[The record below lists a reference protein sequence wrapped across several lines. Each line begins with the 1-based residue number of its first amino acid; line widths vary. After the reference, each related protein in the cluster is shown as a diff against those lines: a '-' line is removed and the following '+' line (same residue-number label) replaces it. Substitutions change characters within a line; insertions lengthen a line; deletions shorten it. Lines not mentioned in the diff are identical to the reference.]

1 MGIKDRLSK
10 EKVITSFKKIGKLR
24 IQISHSSILTFSALT
39 LILFTAFMIRIF
51 PLRWEIETG
60 SLHLS
65 EFDPYH
71 QYRFTE
77 FILKNGFDFWNWQHK
92 NWIDHRS
99 WYPQGVNVLTKS
111 YVGLPLTAAF
121 LYQIIS
127 WLGVPIT
134 LMNFCAL
141 FPAIMGAF
149 ACLAI
154 FFLGK
159 DIGGTPV
166 GLLSALFLAFSP
178 SYIQRTSVGFFD
190 DETIGIVALLFFV
203 IFFLRSIED
212 NKPLNSKIKY
222 ALAAG
227 LTLGYF
233 CIGWGAALYPIGI
246 TALFVFVLV
255 LLNRYNRH
263 LLLSYSLTFGL
274 GLFIAISD
282 PYVSTKYLMTSA
294 VIPIAAIFIL
304 LCFKEVFS
312 NLESPKWR
320 LTSLIILLGIFIGGF
335 ALLWQFGYMRGI
347 GGKFISV
354 INPFAREASPLIESV
369 AEHRISSWGS
379 IYFDL
384 GIGIIFFISGFFFVL
399 RNLNNRNL
407 FLLLWGITSLYFAC
421 SMVRLLVLLAP
432 AFSLL
437 ASVGLV
443 GILKPFVTLL
453 REPPKVFAKK
463 KYGLETVGKEFSGTA
478 IFLIFILLMTNF
490 VISPQSGGMPRVYSQ
505 AYSPVTI
512 TAASLPIIP
521 SEPVS
526 EWLDMLDY
534 LKSNFGS
541 KPISEKVVCS
551 WWDYGYWLS
560 MLGNVTSL
568 ADNGTWNSTQIENI
582 GFIFM
587 ANETLSVE
595 MLKRYNAKYILV
607 YTTIDTNGNWFG
619 AGDEGKWAW
628 MARISGNDKDR
639 FVNVEKIIDAD
650 SMWVDEKPFGNLTL
664 GWNFVDENN
673 NGRYDKD
680 EKQIPNPIG
689 QNSTIYKLM
698 NYAKERW
705 LEVNQGG
712 STSQVLQYFEEEF
725 IAGLNRSAG
734 DSYGGII
741 PLVCLYKINYP
752 DS

>member
-1 MGIKDRLSK
+1 MDIKDFLSK
-10 EKVITSFKKIGKLR
+10 EKFLTNFKKIGKLR
-24 IQISHSSILTFSALT
+24 IQTSHTSIITFSALI
-39 LILFTAFMIRIF
+39 LILFLAFMIRIF

-77 FILKNGFDFWNWQHK
+77 FILKNGFDFWNWQYK
-92 NWIDHRS
+92 NWVDYRS
-99 WYPQGVNVLTKS
+99 WYPQGVDVLKKS
-111 YVGLPLTAAF
+111 YVGLPLTAAT
-121 LYQIIS
+121 LYKIIS
-127 WLGVPIT
+127 WLGVPIS

-159 DIGGTPV
+159 DIGGTSI

-190 DETIGIVALLFFV
+190 DETIGIVALLFFAV
-203 IFFLRSIED
+203 LFLRSIEED
-212 NKPLNSKIKY
+212 RVVTSKIKY

-227 LTLGYF
+227 VTLGYF
-233 CIGWGAALYPIGI
+233 CIGWGAAFYPIGI
-246 TALFVFVLV
+246 TVLFIFSLII
-255 LLNRYNRH
+255 LNRYTKH
-263 LLLSYSLTFGL
+263 ILVSFSLTFGL

-282 PYVSTKYLMTSA
+282 PRNSLGYLMTVA
-294 VIPIAAIFIL
+294 VIPVAGMFIL
-304 LCFKEVFS
+304 LCFKEIFS
-312 NLESPKWR
+312 NLESAKWK
-320 LTSLIILLGIFIGGF
+320 LVSFIILLGFFICGL

-347 GGKFISV
+347 AGKFISV

-369 AEHRISSWGS
+369 AEHRISSWSS

-384 GIGIIFFISGFFFVL
+384 GIGIIFFVSGFFFIL
-399 RNLNNRNL
+399 RNLNNKNL
-407 FLLLWGITSLYFAC
+407 FLLLFGVTSLYFAC

-437 ASVGLV
+437 ASMGLM
-443 GILKPFVTLL
+443 GILRPFVTLL
-453 REPPKVFAKK
+453 KEPPKISAKK
-463 KYGLETVGKEFSGTA
+463 KYGLEYIGKEFSGTA
-478 IFLIFILLMTNF
+478 IFLIFIVLMTNF

-512 TAASLPIIP
+512 TAASLPTVP
-521 SEPVS
+521 REPVR

-534 LKSNFGS
+534 LKSNLGFM
-541 KPISEKVVCS
+541 PISEKVVCS
-551 WWDYGYWLS
+551 WWDYGYWLT

-568 ADNGTWNSTQIENI
+568 ADNGTMNRTQIENI

-587 ANETLSVE
+587 ANETLSIE

-607 YTTIDTNGNWFG
+607 YTTIDTNGNWYG

-639 FVNVEKIIDAD
+639 FVNVEKIIDAE
-650 SMWVDEKPFGNLTL
+650 SMWVDEKPFGNYTL
-664 GWNFVDENN
+664 GFDGFDKNQ
-673 NGRYDKD
+673 NGRIDKD
-680 EKQIPNPIG
+680 ETIPNPKG

-698 NYAKERW
+698 NYARERW
-705 LEVNQGG
+705 LEVN
-712 STSQVLQYFEEEF
+712 TERPKSQVLQYFEEEY
-725 IAGLNRSAG
+725 IAGLYRSEGEA
-734 DSYGGII
+734 YNGII

-752 DS
+752 ES

>member
-1 MGIKDRLSK
+1 
-10 EKVITSFKKIGKLR
+10 
-24 IQISHSSILTFSALT
+24 
-39 LILFTAFMIRIF
+39 
-51 PLRWEIETG
+51 
-60 SLHLS
+60 
-65 EFDPYH
+65 
-71 QYRFTE
+71 
-77 FILKNGFDFWNWQHK
+77 
-92 NWIDHRS
+92 
-99 WYPQGVNVLTKS
+99 
-111 YVGLPLTAAF
+111 
-121 LYQIIS
+121 
-127 WLGVPIT
+127 
-134 LMNFCAL
+134 
-141 FPAIMGAF
+141 
-149 ACLAI
+149 
-154 FFLGK
+154 
-159 DIGGTPV
+159 
-166 GLLSALFLAFSP
+166 
-178 SYIQRTSVGFFD
+178 
-190 DETIGIVALLFFV
+190 
-203 IFFLRSIED
+203 
-212 NKPLNSKIKY
+212 
-222 ALAAG
+222 
-227 LTLGYF
+227 
-233 CIGWGAALYPIGI
+233 
-246 TALFVFVLV
+246 
-255 LLNRYNRH
+255 
-263 LLLSYSLTFGL
+263 
-274 GLFIAISD
+274 
-282 PYVSTKYLMTSA
+282 

-320 LTSLIILLGIFIGGF
+320 LTSLIILLGILIGGF

-347 GGKFISV
+347 AGKFISV

-369 AEHRISSWGS
+369 AEHRISSWSS

-399 RNLNNRNL
+399 RNLNNKNL

-437 ASVGLV
+437 ASIGVI

-453 REPPKVFAKK
+453 KEPPKIFAKK
-463 KYGLETVGKEFSGTA
+463 KYGLETVGKEFNGGA
-478 IFLIFILLMTNF
+478 IFLIFIILMTNF

-521 SEPVS
+521 SKPVS

-607 YTTIDTNGNWFG
+607 YTTIDTDGNWFG

-664 GWNFVDENN
+664 GWDFVDENN
-673 NGRYDKD
+673 NGRYDRN

-698 NYAKERW
+698 NYARERW
-705 LEVNQGG
+705 LEVNQEKPK
-712 STSQVLQYFEEEF
+712 SQVLQYFEEEF
-725 IAGLNRSAG
+725 IAGLDRSAG
-734 DSYGGII
+734 DSYGGVI

>member
-1 MGIKDRLSK
+1 MGIKDFLSK
-10 EKVITSFKKIGKLR
+10 EKFLTTFKKIGKLR
-24 IQISHSSILTFSALT
+24 IPTSHTSILTFSALI
-39 LILFTAFMIRIF
+39 LILFLAFMIRVF

-77 FILKNGFDFWNWQHK
+77 FILKNGFDFWNWQYK
-92 NWIDHRS
+92 NWVDYRS
-99 WYPQGVNVLTKS
+99 WYPQGVDIFKKS
-111 YVGLPLTAAF
+111 YVGLPLTAAT
-121 LYQIIS
+121 LYKIIS
-127 WLGVPIT
+127 WLGVPIS

-159 DIGGTPV
+159 DIGGTSI

-190 DETIGIVALLFFV
+190 DETIGIVALLFF
-203 IFFLRSIED
+203 IFLFLRSIEED
-212 NKPLNSKIKY
+212 RALTSKIKY
-222 ALAAG
+222 ALASG
-227 LTLGYF
+227 VTLGYF
-233 CIGWGAALYPIGI
+233 CIGWGAAFYPIGI
-246 TALFVFVLV
+246 TVLFVFSLIVI
-255 LLNRYNRH
+255 NRYTKH
-263 LLLSYSLTFGL
+263 ILVSFSLTFGL

-282 PYVSTKYLMTSA
+282 PRNSLGYLMTVA
-294 VIPIAAIFIL
+294 VIPVAAMFIL
-304 LCFKEVFS
+304 LCFKEILS
-312 NLESPKWR
+312 NLESAKWR
-320 LTSLIILLGIFIGGF
+320 LVSFVVLLGIFIGGF
-335 ALLWQFGYMRGI
+335 ALLWQLGYMRSI
-347 GGKFISV
+347 AGKFISV

-369 AEHRISSWGS
+369 AEHRISSWSS

-384 GIGIIFFISGFFFVL
+384 GIGILFFVSGFFFIS
-399 RNLNNRNL
+399 RNLNNKNL
-407 FLLLWGITSLYFAC
+407 FLLLFGITSLYFAC

-437 ASVGLV
+437 ASVGLI

-453 REPPKVFAKK
+453 KEPPKISVKK
-463 KYGLETVGKEFSGTA
+463 KYGLEYVGKEFSGTA
-478 IFLIFILLMTNF
+478 IFLIFIVLMTNF

-512 TAASLPIIP
+512 TAASLPIVP
-521 SEPVS
+521 REPVS

-534 LKSNFGS
+534 LKNNLGF
-541 KPISEKVVCS
+541 KPVSEKVVCS
-551 WWDYGYWLS
+551 WWDYGYWLT

-568 ADNGTWNSTQIENI
+568 ADNGTMNRTQIENI

-607 YTTIDTNGNWFG
+607 YTTIDTNGNWYG

-628 MARISGNDKDR
+628 MARISGNNKDR
-639 FVNVEKIIDAD
+639 FVNIEKIIDAE
-650 SMWVDEKPFGNLTL
+650 SMWVDEKPFGNYTL
-664 GWNFVDENN
+664 GYDGFDKNK
-673 NGRYDKD
+673 NGRIDND
-680 EKQIPNPIG
+680 ETIPNPKG

-698 NYAKERW
+698 NYARERW
-705 LEVNQGG
+705 LEVNKERPK
-712 STSQVLQYFEEEF
+712 SQVLQYFEEEY
-725 IAGLNRSAG
+725 IAGLYRSEGEAYNG
-734 DSYGGII
+734 VI

-752 DS
+752 ES